1 MARDVPDGS
10 SGLEG
15 GILHEGAS
23 LSWGSCCGAYDPRR
37 LRACGSNRCRQ
48 HSVPEWI
55 NSFTSTSIT
64 FSNPA
69 NIGGAPSGS
78 FAILTTCTG
87 CVTMI
92 GSFNSGTATP
102 FQLYTAT
109 EGAIST
115 TLQVSSD
122 AFNFVGGA
130 LPNLTITGAGTLT
143 LTGFDPTPG
152 NYILTTQGPTNVSVT
167 FSVTSVAAAVPE
179 PASLAILGGALAGL
193 GLFRRRRRI
202 AA

>member
-1 MARDVPDGS
+1 MITRLLVGAVVVGLMSLATSAHAIPIAAGS
-10 SGLEG
+10 VL
-15 GILHEGAS
+15 S
-23 LSWGSCCGAYDPRR
+23 LNGS
-37 LRACGSNRCRQ
+37 
-48 HSVPEWI
+48 
-55 NSFTSTSIT
+55 NSFTSTSIS

-92 GSFNSGTATP
+92 GGFDTGTATP

-109 EGAIST
+109 EGAITT
-115 TLQVSSD
+115 TLQVSSS
-122 AFNFVGGA
+122 AFGFVGGT
-130 LPNLTITGAGTLT
+130 LPDLTITGAGTLT

-152 NYILTTQGPTNVSVT
+152 NYILTTQGPTSVSVT

-179 PASLAILGGALAGL
+179 PASLAILGGALLAL
-193 GLFRRRRRI
+193 GIGRNRRKNR
-202 AA
+202 

>member
-1 MARDVPDGS
+1 
-10 SGLEG
+10 
-15 GILHEGAS
+15 
-23 LSWGSCCGAYDPRR
+23 
-37 LRACGSNRCRQ
+37 
-48 HSVPEWI
+48 
-55 NSFTSTSIT
+55 
-64 FSNPA
+64 
-69 NIGGAPSGS
+69 
-78 FAILTTCTG
+78 
-87 CVTMI
+87 MI
-92 GSFNSGTATP
+92 GSFNTGTATP

-109 EGAIST
+109 EAAITT

-122 AFNFVGGA
+122 AFNFTDGTI
-130 LPNLTITGAGTLT
+130 PNLTITGAGTLT

-152 NYILTTQGPTNVSVT
+152 NYILTTQGPTGVSVT